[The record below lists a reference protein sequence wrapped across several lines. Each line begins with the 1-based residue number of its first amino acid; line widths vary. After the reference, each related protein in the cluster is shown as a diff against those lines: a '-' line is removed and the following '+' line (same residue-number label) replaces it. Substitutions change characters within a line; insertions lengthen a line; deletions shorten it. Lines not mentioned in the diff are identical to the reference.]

1 MTSRDC
7 VFDRYALQ
15 VGGILIACGLLLG
28 CEGSAPPASEP
39 TQTLDGDP
47 WFEERSQQA
56 GLEFTQRSGQGDRYL
71 FPEITCGGAALFDM
85 DGDGDLDAYLVQ
97 SGRFTDEPE
106 VRPPNQLF
114 RNRGDGT
121 FEELTD
127 GSGADDRGY
136 GMGVATGDY
145 DNDGDVDL
153 YVTNVGPNVL
163 LRNDGSGRFTD
174 VTSLAGVGH
183 TGWSTSAAFLDY
195 DADGDLDLFVV
206 NYIYWLINAERDC
219 FTPAGM
225 RDYCD
230 PKVYEAPAEDI
241 LYRNNGDGTFTDVSA
256 EAGITTAYGNG
267 LGVVAGDFN
276 GDHLVDVFVAN
287 DGMLNQLWLNEGDGH
302 FHDGAMLSGCALD
315 QDGIAKAGM
324 GVAANDV
331 DDDSDLDLL
340 VVNLYNE
347 SDSFYRNAGEY
358 FVDDTAIVGL
368 GTVSR
373 IFTRFGTALLD
384 FNNDGRLDLYE
395 ANGRVRRQS
404 ILHSDDPFAEPNL
417 LLHGTA
423 RGRFEEVCPRGGTA
437 SPLVAASRAAVF
449 GDIDNDGGIDI
460 LVVNRDGPAHLLH
473 NVVKNRGHWLMF
485 RVLDEHGRD
494 AIGATV
500 TLHVGERTITREVRS
515 AYSYLAANDP
525 RIHVGLGDHTGA
537 EGVTVRWVNSTVER
551 FDRYD
556 ADQVV
561 TLRYGS
567 GMRVGE

>member
-1 MTSRDC
+1 MTSP
-7 VFDRYALQ
+7 DRVSSRHANWPT
-15 VGGILIACGLLLG
+15 GILIACGFLLG
-28 CEGSAPPASEP
+28 CEGSAPPDEEP
-39 TQTLDGDP
+39 AQTLNGDP

-56 GLEFTQRSGQGDRYL
+56 GLDFTQRSGQRGQFL

-85 DGDGDLDAYLVQ
+85 DADADLDVYFVQ
-97 SGRFTDEPE
+97 SGRFADDPAD
-106 VRPPNQLF
+106 RPPNQLF

-121 FEELTD
+121 FEEVTD

-153 YVTNVGPNVL
+153 YITNVGPNVL
-163 LRNDGSGRFTD
+163 LRNDGKGRFAD
-174 VTSLAGVGH
+174 VTGHAGVGH
-183 TGWSTSAAFLDY
+183 PGWGTSAVFLDY

-206 NYIYWLINAERDC
+206 NYIYWSINVERDC

-230 PKVYEAPAEDI
+230 PKVYEAPAEDV

-267 LGVVAGDFN
+267 LGVVSGDFN

-287 DGMLNQLWLNEGDGH
+287 DGMLNQLWINQGNGH

-315 QDGIAKAGM
+315 QNGIAKAGM

-358 FVDDTAIVGL
+358 FVDDTATVGL
-368 GTVSR
+368 GTVTR
-373 IFTRFGTALLD
+373 TFTRFGTALLD
-384 FNNDGRLDLYE
+384 LDNDGRLDIYE
-395 ANGRVRRQS
+395 ANGRVRGQS
-404 ILHSDDPFAEPNL
+404 SLHSDDPFAEPNML
-417 LLHGTA
+417 LYGTA
-423 RGRFEEVCPRGGTA
+423 SGGFEEVRPRGGTA
-437 SPLVAASRAAVF
+437 SPLVATSRAAAF

-460 LVVNRDGPAHLLH
+460 LVVNRDGPAHLLR
-473 NVVKNRGHWLMF
+473 NIVDRRGLWIMF
-485 RVLDEHGRD
+485 RVLDEHARD
-494 AIGATV
+494 ALGATV
-500 TLHVGERTITREVRS
+500 TLQVGERTITRDVRT

-537 EGVTVRWVNSTVER
+537 EDVTVRWVNGPVER
-551 FDRYD
+551 FGRYD

-561 TLRYGS
+561 TLRHGS